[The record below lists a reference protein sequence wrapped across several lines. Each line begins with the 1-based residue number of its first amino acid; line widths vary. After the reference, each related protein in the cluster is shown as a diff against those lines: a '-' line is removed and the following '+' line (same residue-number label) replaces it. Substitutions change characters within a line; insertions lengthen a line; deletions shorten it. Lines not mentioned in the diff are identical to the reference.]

1 MGRAMKFLPIGLALL
16 AFSGVASAQVAP
28 TPDDI
33 AGYTGL
39 HAAAH
44 AGDATRIAALATS
57 GEGGSSR
64 VGNAIRPC
72 EDWSVTPASWQ
83 ANRRRYSF
91 CRSTWSWRPSSLC

>member
-1 MGRAMKFLPIGLALL
+1 MKGPDRPQTMQTA
-16 AFSGVASAQVAP
+16 
-28 TPDDI
+28 TPS
-33 AGYTGL
+33 T
-39 HAAAH
+39 
-44 AGDATRIAALATS
+44 TSAALATPGECGS
-57 GEGGSSR
+57 GR